1 MKRMDALILAGGE
14 NKRIPRLKGF
24 LEIRD
29 GKIIEVTIR
38 RLREVFNRVIL
49 STNTPEDYCYL
60 GLPMV
65 GDIMH
70 VRGPMS
76 GILSALSLPDVSHVF
91 VTACDMP
98 DINGILIQYIAGR
111 WRSQYDAVI
120 PVFNNEP
127 QPLFGVYTK
136 GIARRMEEALHHE
149 KRSLKGFLRDSN
161 VLYIQEADV
170 RKIDPEG
177 RSFVNINT
185 MQDFEKETGG
195 KKCLV

>member
-1 MKRMDALILAGGE
+1 MDALILAGGE
-14 NKRIPRLKGF
+14 NKRIPLLKGF

-29 GKIIEVTIR
+29 GKILEVSIQH
-38 RLREVFNRVIL
+38 LRKVFNRIIL
-49 STNTPEDYCYL
+49 SANTPEHYYYL

-65 GDIMH
+65 GDIIQ
-70 VRGPMS
+70 VRGPMT
-76 GILSALSLPDVSHVF
+76 GIFSALSLPDVSEVF

-98 DINGILIQYIAGR
+98 DINGILIKYIAGR
-111 WRSQYDAVI
+111 WASEYDAAI

-127 QPLFGVYTK
+127 QPLLGVYAK
-136 GIARRMEEALHHE
+136 SLVRKMEKALYHE
-149 KRSLKGFLRDSN
+149 KRSLRGFLRSCN
-161 VLYIQEADV
+161 VLYIQETDV

-195 KKCLV
+195 KTCLV

>member
-1 MKRMDALILAGGE
+1 MDALILAGGE
-14 NKRIPRLKGF
+14 IKRIPFLIGF
-24 LEIRD
+24 LDIRE
-29 GKIIEVTIR
+29 GRILEVSIQ
-38 RLREVFNRVIL
+38 RLRKIFNRIIL
-49 STNTPEDYCYL
+49 STNMPEYYYYL

-65 GDIMH
+65 GDIIQ
-70 VRGPMS
+70 VRGPMT
-76 GILSALSLPDVSHVF
+76 GIFSALSLPDVSDVF

-127 QPLFGVYTK
+127 QPLFGVYAK
-136 GIARRMEEALHHE
+136 SIARRMEEALHHE

-195 KKCLV
+195 KKCLA

>member
-1 MKRMDALILAGGE
+1 MDALILAGGE
-14 NKRIPRLKGF
+14 NKRIPLLKGF

-29 GKIIEVTIR
+29 GKILEVSIQH
-38 RLREVFNRVIL
+38 LRKVFNRIIL
-49 STNTPEDYCYL
+49 SANTPEHYYYL

-65 GDIMH
+65 GDIIQ
-70 VRGPMS
+70 VRGPMT
-76 GILSALSLPDVSHVF
+76 GIFSALSLPDVSEVF

-98 DINGILIQYIAGR
+98 DINGILIKYIAGR
-111 WRSQYDAVI
+111 WASEYDAAI

-127 QPLFGVYTK
+127 QPLLGVYAK
-136 GIARRMEEALHHE
+136 SLVRRMEKALHHE
-149 KRSLKGFLRDSN
+149 KRSLKGFLRDCN

-195 KKCLV
+195 KTCLV

>member
-1 MKRMDALILAGGE
+1 MQRMDALILAGGE
-14 NKRIPRLKGF
+14 NRRIPLLKGF
-24 LEIRD
+24 LDIRD
-29 GKIIEVTIR
+29 GRILEVSIQ
-38 RLREVFNRVIL
+38 RLRKVFNRIIL
-49 STNTPEDYCYL
+49 STNTPEHYYYL

-65 GDIMH
+65 GDIIK
-70 VRGPMS
+70 VRGPMT
-76 GILSALSLPDVSHVF
+76 GIFSALSLPDVSAVF

-98 DINGILIQYIAGR
+98 DINGILITYIAGR
-111 WRSQYDAVI
+111 WASEHDAVI

-127 QPLFGVYTK
+127 QPLLGVYAK
-136 GIARRMEEALHHE
+136 SLARRMEEALHHE

-161 VLYIQEADV
+161 VLYIQETDV

-195 KKCLV
+195 KTCLV

>member
-1 MKRMDALILAGGE
+1 MQRMDALILAGGE
-14 NKRIPRLKGF
+14 NKRIPFLKGF
-24 LEIRD
+24 LDIRE
-29 GKIIEVTIR
+29 GRILEVSIQ
-38 RLREVFNRVIL
+38 RLRKIFNRIIL
-49 STNTPEDYCYL
+49 STNMPEYYYYL

-65 GDIMH
+65 GDIIQ
-70 VRGPMS
+70 VRGPMT
-76 GILSALSLPDVSHVF
+76 GIFSALSLPDVSDVF

-111 WRSQYDAVI
+111 WRSQHDAVI

-127 QPLFGVYTK
+127 QPLFGVYAK
-136 GIARRMEEALHHE
+136 SIARRMEEALHHE

-161 VLYIQEADV
+161 VLYIQETDV

-195 KKCLV
+195 KKCLA

>member
-1 MKRMDALILAGGE
+1 MLRMDALILAGGE
-14 NKRIPRLKGF
+14 NKRIPLLKGF

-29 GKIIEVTIR
+29 GKILEVSIR
-38 RLREVFNRVIL
+38 RLRKIFNRIIL
-49 STNTPEDYCYL
+49 STNTPEHYYYL

-65 GDIMH
+65 GDIIQ
-70 VRGPMS
+70 VRGPMT
-76 GILSALSLPDVSHVF
+76 GIFSALSLPDISAVF

-98 DINGILIQYIAGR
+98 DINGILIKYISGR
-111 WRSQYDAVI
+111 WSSGYDAVI

-127 QPLFGVYTK
+127 QPLLGVYAK
-136 GIARRMEEALHHE
+136 GLLRKMEEALHQE
-149 KRSLKGFLRDSN
+149 KRSLRGFLRDCN

-185 MQDFEKETGG
+185 MQDFKKETGG

>member
-1 MKRMDALILAGGE
+1 MQRMDALILAGGE
-14 NKRIPRLKGF
+14 NKRIPFLKGF
-24 LEIRD
+24 LDIRE
-29 GKIIEVTIR
+29 GRILEVSIQ
-38 RLREVFNRVIL
+38 RLRKIFNRIIL
-49 STNTPEDYCYL
+49 STNMPEYYYYL

-65 GDIMH
+65 GDIIQ
-70 VRGPMS
+70 VRGPMT
-76 GILSALSLPDVSHVF
+76 GIFSVLSLPDVSAVF

-98 DINGILIQYIAGR
+98 DINGILITYIADR

-127 QPLFGVYTK
+127 QPLFGVYAK
-136 GIARRMEEALHHE
+136 SIARRMEEALHRE

>member
-1 MKRMDALILAGGE
+1 MDALILAGGE
-14 NKRIPRLKGF
+14 NKRIPLLKGF

-29 GKIIEVTIR
+29 GKILEVSIQH
-38 RLREVFNRVIL
+38 LRKVFNRIIL
-49 STNTPEDYCYL
+49 SANTPEHYYYL

-65 GDIMH
+65 GDIIQ
-70 VRGPMS
+70 VRGPMT
-76 GILSALSLPDVSHVF
+76 GIFSALSLPDVSDVF

-98 DINGILIQYIAGR
+98 EINGILIKYIAGR
-111 WRSQYDAVI
+111 WASEYDAAI

-127 QPLFGVYTK
+127 QPLFGVYAK
-136 GIARRMEEALHHE
+136 RVVQRMEEALHHD
-149 KRSLKGFLRDSN
+149 KRSLRGFLRDCN

-195 KKCLV
+195 KTCLV

>member
-1 MKRMDALILAGGE
+1 MDALILAGGE
-14 NKRIPRLKGF
+14 NKRIPLLKGF
-24 LEIRD
+24 LETGAGRIV
-29 GKIIEVTIR
+29 EVTIQ
-38 RLREVFNRVIL
+38 RLRTVFSGIIL
-49 STNTPEDYCYL
+49 STNTPEYYYYL

-65 GDIMH
+65 GDIIQ
-70 VRGPMS
+70 VRGPMT
-76 GILSALSLPDVSHVF
+76 GIFSALSLPDVSEVF

-98 DINGILIQYIAGR
+98 DINGILIKYIAGR
-111 WRSQYDAVI
+111 WTSEYDAAI

-127 QPLFGVYTK
+127 QPLFGVYAK
-136 GIARRMEEALHHE
+136 SLVRRMEEALHHE
-149 KRSLKGFLRDSN
+149 KRSLRGFLRDCN

-195 KKCLV
+195 KTCLV

>member
-1 MKRMDALILAGGE
+1 MQRMDALILAGGE
-14 NKRIPRLKGF
+14 NKRIPLLKGF

-29 GKIIEVTIR
+29 GKILEVSIQ
-38 RLREVFNRVIL
+38 RLRKIFNRIIL
-49 STNTPEDYCYL
+49 STNTPEHYYYL

-65 GDIMH
+65 GDIIQ
-70 VRGPMS
+70 VRGPMT
-76 GILSALSLPDVSHVF
+76 GIFSALSLPDVSAVF

-98 DINGILIQYIAGR
+98 DINGILIKYISGR
-111 WRSQYDAVI
+111 WGSGYDAVI

-127 QPLFGVYTK
+127 QPLLGVYAK
-136 GIARRMEEALHHE
+136 SLLRKMEEALYQE
-149 KRSLKGFLRDSN
+149 KRSLRGFLRNCN
-161 VLYIQEADV
+161 VFYIQEADV

-185 MQDFEKETGG
+185 MQDFKKETGG

>member
-1 MKRMDALILAGGE
+1 MDALILAGGE
-14 NKRIPRLKGF
+14 NKRMPLLKGF

-29 GKIIEVTIR
+29 GKILEVSIQ
-38 RLREVFNRVIL
+38 RLRKVFNRIIL
-49 STNTPEDYCYL
+49 SANTPEYYYYL
-60 GLPMV
+60 GFPMV
-65 GDIMH
+65 GDIIQ
-70 VRGPMS
+70 VRGPMT
-76 GILSALSLPDVSHVF
+76 GIFSALSLPDVSEVF

-98 DINGILIQYIAGR
+98 DINGILIKYIAGR
-111 WRSQYDAVI
+111 WASEYDAAI

-127 QPLFGVYTK
+127 QPLLGVYAK
-136 GIARRMEEALHHE
+136 SLVRRMEEALHHE
-149 KRSLKGFLRDSN
+149 KRSLKGFIGECN

-170 RKIDPEG
+170 RKIDPDG

>member
-1 MKRMDALILAGGE
+1 MDALILAGGE
-14 NKRIPRLKGF
+14 NKRMPHIKGF

-29 GKIIEVTIR
+29 GRIIEVTVR

-49 STNTPEDYCYL
+49 STNTPEQYCYL

-65 GDIMH
+65 GDIIP
-70 VRGPMS
+70 VRGPMT
-76 GILSALSLPDVSHVF
+76 GILSALSLPDVSEVF

-98 DINGILIQYIAGR
+98 DINGILVKYIADKWQSR
-111 WRSQYDAVI
+111 YDAVI
-120 PVFNNEP
+120 PFFNNEP
-127 QPLFGVYTK
+127 QPLLGVYAK
-136 GIARRMEEALHHE
+136 GVAQRMEEALHYG

-170 RKIDPEG
+170 RKIDPAG

-185 MQDFEKETGG
+185 MQDFQKETGG

>member
-1 MKRMDALILAGGE
+1 MQRMDALILAGGE
-14 NKRIPRLKGF
+14 NKRIPLLKGF

-29 GKIIEVTIR
+29 GKILEVAIQ
-38 RLREVFNRVIL
+38 RLRKVFNRIL
-49 STNTPEDYCYL
+49 LSANTPEHYFYL

-65 GDIMH
+65 GDIIQ
-70 VRGPMS
+70 VRGPMT
-76 GILSALSLPDVSHVF
+76 GIFSVLSLPDVSVVF

-98 DINGILIQYIAGR
+98 DINGILITYIAGR
-111 WRSQYDAVI
+111 WASEYDAVI

-127 QPLFGVYTK
+127 QPLPGVYAK
-136 GIARRMEEALHHE
+136 SLVRRMEEALHHE
-149 KRSLKGFLRDSN
+149 KRSLKGFLRDCN
-161 VLYIQEADV
+161 VLYVQEAEV

-195 KKCLV
+195 KTCLV

>member
-1 MKRMDALILAGGE
+1 MSRMDALILAGGE
-14 NKRIPRLKGF
+14 NKRIPLLKGF
-24 LEIRD
+24 LEIRE
-29 GKIIEVTIR
+29 GKILEVLIE
-38 RLREVFNRVIL
+38 RLRKVFSRIIL
-49 STNTPEDYCYL
+49 STNTPEHYYLL

-65 GDIMH
+65 GDIIQ
-70 VRGPMS
+70 VRGPMT
-76 GILSALSLPDVSHVF
+76 GIFSALSLPDVSEVF

-98 DINGILIQYIAGR
+98 DINGILIKHIAGR
-111 WRSQYDAVI
+111 WASEYDAVI

-127 QPLFGVYTK
+127 QPLLGVYAK
-136 GIARRMEEALHHE
+136 SLVLKMEEALHHE
-149 KRSLKGFLRDSN
+149 KRSLKGFLRDCN

>member
-1 MKRMDALILAGGE
+1 MDALILAGGE
-14 NKRIPRLKGF
+14 NKRIPLLKGF
-24 LEIRD
+24 LETGAGRIV
-29 GKIIEVTIR
+29 EVTIQ
-38 RLREVFNRVIL
+38 RLRTVFNRIIL
-49 STNTPEDYCYL
+49 STNTPEYYYYL

-65 GDIMH
+65 GDIIQ
-70 VRGPMS
+70 VRGPMT
-76 GILSALSLPDVSHVF
+76 GIFSALSLPDVSEVF

-98 DINGILIQYIAGR
+98 DINGILIKYIAGR
-111 WRSQYDAVI
+111 WMSEYDAVI

-127 QPLFGVYTK
+127 QPLFGVYAK
-136 GIARRMEEALHHE
+136 RVVQRMEEALHHE
-149 KRSLKGFLRDSN
+149 KRSLRGFLRDCN

-195 KKCLV
+195 KTCLV

>member
-1 MKRMDALILAGGE
+1 MDALILAGGE
-14 NKRIPRLKGF
+14 NKRIPLLKGF

-29 GKIIEVTIR
+29 GKILEVSIQH
-38 RLREVFNRVIL
+38 LRKVFNRIIL
-49 STNTPEDYCYL
+49 SVNTPEHYYYL

-65 GDIMH
+65 GDIIQ
-70 VRGPMS
+70 VRGPMT
-76 GILSALSLPDVSHVF
+76 GIFSALSLPDVSEVF

-98 DINGILIQYIAGR
+98 DINGILIKYIAGR
-111 WRSQYDAVI
+111 WASEYDAAI

-127 QPLFGVYTK
+127 QPLFGVYAK
-136 GIARRMEEALHHE
+136 RVVQRMEEALHHD
-149 KRSLKGFLRDSN
+149 KRSLRGFLRDCN

-195 KKCLV
+195 KKCLA

>member
-1 MKRMDALILAGGE
+1 MQRMDALILAGGE
-14 NKRIPRLKGF
+14 NKRIPLLKGF
-24 LEIRD
+24 LDIRD
-29 GKIIEVTIR
+29 GRILEVSIQ
-38 RLREVFNRVIL
+38 RLRKVFNRFIL
-49 STNTPEDYCYL
+49 STNTPEHYYYL

-65 GDIMH
+65 GDIIP
-70 VRGPMS
+70 VRGPMT
-76 GILSALSLPDVSHVF
+76 GIFSALSLPDVSDVF

-98 DINGILIQYIAGR
+98 DINGILAKYIAGR
-111 WRSQYDAVI
+111 WRSGYDAVI

-127 QPLFGVYTK
+127 QPLFGVYAK
-136 GIARRMEEALHHE
+136 SLARRIEEALHRE

-195 KKCLV
+195 KICLV

>member
-1 MKRMDALILAGGE
+1 MDALILAGGE
-14 NKRIPRLKGF
+14 NKRIPLLKGF

-29 GKIIEVTIR
+29 GKILEISIQR
-38 RLREVFNRVIL
+38 FRKVFNRIIL
-49 STNTPEDYCYL
+49 STNTPEHYYYL

-65 GDIMH
+65 GDIIQA
-70 VRGPMS
+70 RGAMT
-76 GILSALSLPDVSHVF
+76 GIFSVLSLPDVSEVF

-98 DINGILIQYIAGR
+98 DINGILITYITCR
-111 WRSQYDAVI
+111 WTSEYDAVI

-127 QPLFGVYTK
+127 QPLLGVYAK
-136 GIARRMEEALHHE
+136 SLVRRMEEALHHE
-149 KRSLKGFLRDSN
+149 QRSLKGFLRDSN

-185 MQDFEKETGG
+185 MQDYEKEIGG